1 MTEAYDEFGLFQD
14 NAEEVGLPWSGP
26 PTVERVSVPVVGERR
41 VSALR
46 WGTGP
51 PEIVFIHGGAQNAHT
66 WDTVALALDRPLLA
80 VDLPGHGHSDWRED
94 HSYWPPHLADDV
106 AVVVREVA
114 PTAELVVGMSL
125 GGLTAICLAAQ
136 HPELVRRLAIV
147 DVTPGVDHAKAEP
160 IVTFVSG
167 PETFASFQEILDRTV
182 EFNPTRSVS
191 SLRRGI
197 LHNAKE
203 NPDGSWTWRWDAM
216 REWNFPEGEMPDFD
230 SLWDKVDEITAP
242 ILFLRGGAA
251 GSVVGDE
258 DQAELV
264 RRQPTTQVEVVADA
278 GHSLQGDQP
287 LELARLLS
295 QFQPS

>member
-1 MTEAYDEFGLFQD
+1 M
-14 NAEEVGLPWSGP
+14 
-26 PTVERVSVPVVGERR
+26 
-41 VSALR
+41 
-46 WGTGP
+46 
-51 PEIVFIHGGAQNAHT
+51 
-66 WDTVALALDRPLLA
+66 
-80 VDLPGHGHSDWRED
+80 
-94 HSYWPPHLADDV
+94 
-106 AVVVREVA
+106 
-114 PTAELVVGMSL
+114 AELVVGMSL

-203 NPDGSWTWRWDAM
+203 NPDGSWTWRWDSM

-230 SLWDKVDEITAP
+230 SLWAKVDQITAP

-251 GSVVGDE
+251 GSVVGDD

-287 LELARLLS
+287 VELARLLS

>member
-26 PTVERVSVPVVGERR
+26 PTVERVSVAVDGERR
-41 VSALR
+41 VSALL

-66 WDTVALALDRPLLA
+66 WDTVALALDQPLLA

-106 AVVVREVA
+106 AVVVRELA

-230 SLWDKVDEITAP
+230 SLWDKVDQITAP

-287 LELARLLS
+287 VELARLLS

>member
-1 MTEAYDEFGLFQD
+1 M
-14 NAEEVGLPWSGP
+14 
-26 PTVERVSVPVVGERR
+26 SVPVDGERR

-51 PEIVFIHGGAQNAHT
+51 PEIVLHPRRRPERPHLGHGGPGAGPTA
-66 WDTVALALDRPLLA
+66 AR
-80 VDLPGHGHSDWRED
+80 VDLPGHGHSDWRDD

-106 AVVVREVA
+106 ATVVRELA

-203 NPDGSWTWRWDAM
+203 NPDGSWTWRWDPM
-216 REWNFPEGEMPDFD
+216 KEWNFPEGEVPDFD
-230 SLWDKVDEITAP
+230 SLWGKVDEITAP

-251 GSVVGDE
+251 GSVVGDD
-258 DQAELV
+258 DQAELL
-264 RRQPTTQVEVVADA
+264 RRQTGDRGRRRRRRRPLHPRRPTPRTRHPPE
-278 GHSLQGDQP
+278 P
-287 LELARLLS
+287 LPAHLTAPARS
-295 QFQPS
+295 GP